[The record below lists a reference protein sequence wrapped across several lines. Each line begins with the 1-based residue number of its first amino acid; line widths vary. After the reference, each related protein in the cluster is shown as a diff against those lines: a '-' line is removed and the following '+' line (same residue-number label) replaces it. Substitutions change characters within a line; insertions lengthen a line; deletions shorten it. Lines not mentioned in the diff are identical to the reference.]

1 MSCVDADNVYR
12 LDLFIDFFA
21 ISIVNVARL
30 HLIYICIVWRS
41 NPFLERGGGG
51 GGGGW
56 YYHDYDEMGEFMEG
70 LSPRDR
76 DSWLIEE
83 WLALKE
89 KTSNGMTWNKYVEE
103 QNVQE
108 SSIIL
113 SFFKVREISQQN
125 QANQANLEGVQNRAL
140 SESK

>member
-1 MSCVDADNVYR
+1 
-12 LDLFIDFFA
+12 
-21 ISIVNVARL
+21 
-30 HLIYICIVWRS
+30 
-41 NPFLERGGGG
+41 
-51 GGGGW
+51 
-56 YYHDYDEMGEFMEG
+56 MEG